1 MIKNKIWAVIP
12 ARSGSKNLK
21 NKNIIELNQKPL
33 IAYTIKSAIQ
43 SKVFEKILVLTDSKR
58 YAKIANKYGAEIPFL
73 RPKKISK
80 DKSTDN
86 ELYTYMFNYFKKK
99 GVVLPNYFAHLSPVV
114 PIRINNIIKKGV
126 KYFFTKKKNDLQTMR
141 SVSEMT
147 QPAYK
152 MMRIID
158 GKLCSIK
165 KKDFDL
171 NKLNKPRQL
180 YEKTYIPN
188 GLIDI
193 ISKKN
198 IEINKTTH
206 GKKTIPFLVNQMYV
220 DIDDKNDLLYAK
232 YLISKKKGLL

>member
-1 MIKNKIWAVIP
+1 
-12 ARSGSKNLK
+12 
-21 NKNIIELNQKPL
+21 
-33 IAYTIKSAIQ
+33 
-43 SKVFEKILVLTDSKR
+43 
-58 YAKIANKYGAEIPFL
+58 
-73 RPKKISK
+73 
-80 DKSTDN
+80 
-86 ELYTYMFNYFKKK
+86 
-99 GVVLPNYFAHLSPVV
+99 
-114 PIRINNIIKKGV
+114 
-126 KYFFTKKKNDLQTMR
+126 MR

-147 QPAYK
+147 QPAHK